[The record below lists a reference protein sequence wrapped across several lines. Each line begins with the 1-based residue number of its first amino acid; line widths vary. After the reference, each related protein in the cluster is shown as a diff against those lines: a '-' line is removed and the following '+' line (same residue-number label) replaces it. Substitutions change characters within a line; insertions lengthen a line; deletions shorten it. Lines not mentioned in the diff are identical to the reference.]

1 MRKPAATDAAVS
13 RSSTVL
19 SVSPYGEDGVSLERI
34 FRESDLTL
42 SAQSDWTLVESASLA
57 SSVSVLREMPIAIV
71 LCESDL
77 FPGTWRE
84 VLEHLWPLP
93 DPPLLIVTS
102 RLADERLWAE
112 ALNLGAYDV
121 LAKPFSAP
129 EVIRVLNSAWY
140 HWRHRHEFRATRIT
154 QTATG

>member
-1 MRKPAATDAAVS
+1 MRKPTQTDTAVA
-13 RSSTVL
+13 RIPTIL
-19 SVSPYGEDGVSLERI
+19 SVSPYGEDGGSLEHI

-42 SAQSDWTLVESASLA
+42 SAKSDWTLVASPSLA
-57 SSVSVLREMPIAIV
+57 SSVSILGETPIAIV
-71 LCESDL
+71 VCESEL

-84 VLEHLWPLP
+84 VLEQLSLLP

-121 LAKPFSAP
+121 LTKPFNAP
-129 EVIRVLNSAWY
+129 EVIRVLNSAWD
-140 HWRHRHEFRATRIT
+140 HWRHRHEFRANRTT
-154 QTATG
+154 QTEAG